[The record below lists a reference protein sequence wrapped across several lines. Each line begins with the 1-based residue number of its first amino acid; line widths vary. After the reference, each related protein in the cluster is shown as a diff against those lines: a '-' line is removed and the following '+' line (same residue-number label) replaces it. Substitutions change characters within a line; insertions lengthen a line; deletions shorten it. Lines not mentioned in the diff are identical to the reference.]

1 LAAIISGVIR
11 TPIRLDRVALKIAAG
26 RLPRASE
33 VIATEEEM
41 VEGRAA
47 RKKKPSSSPGS
58 SQLCPMAP
66 APSTRAGNR
75 MKVPAVASRCSR
87 QCDAPARIFSGAR
100 VRP

>member
-1 LAAIISGVIR
+1 M
-11 TPIRLDRVALKIAAG
+11 ALKIEAG

-41 VEGRAA
+41 VEGSTA
-47 RKKKPSSSPGS
+47 RKKKPSSSSGWIQPLPS
-58 SQLCPMAP
+58 AP
-66 APSTRAGNR
+66 APRTRAGNR